1 LKSLPNNI
9 MSGNESSPLFW
20 RQSASILYGNTHY
33 SEARINRLVG
43 TGIISEWV
51 MQYFQRAKEQNKTK
65 EEVRADLN
73 GRLKK
78 LRKLQSEEIL
88 KNDFE
93 KKLVRNEIHQIQNL
107 LT

>member
-1 LKSLPNNI
+1 
-9 MSGNESSPLFW
+9 
-20 RQSASILYGNTHY
+20 
-33 SEARINRLVG
+33 
-43 TGIISEWV
+43 

-107 LT
+107 LTWMQIYPPQMTEMTKSPLSGVGGRSLKN

>member
-1 LKSLPNNI
+1 
-9 MSGNESSPLFW
+9 
-20 RQSASILYGNTHY
+20 
-33 SEARINRLVG
+33 
-43 TGIISEWV
+43 

>member
-1 LKSLPNNI
+1 
-9 MSGNESSPLFW
+9 
-20 RQSASILYGNTHY
+20 
-33 SEARINRLVG
+33 
-43 TGIISEWV
+43 

-107 LT
+107 LTWMQIYPSLFFFKRQFLQAAKNLLADIS

>member
-1 LKSLPNNI
+1 
-9 MSGNESSPLFW
+9 
-20 RQSASILYGNTHY
+20 
-33 SEARINRLVG
+33 
-43 TGIISEWV
+43 

-93 KKLVRNEIHQIQNL
+93 KKLVRNEIHQIQNW
-107 LT
+107 LTWMQIYPPPNNKDDKAPFIRRRGEVAHISIDYVAI

>member
-1 LKSLPNNI
+1 

-20 RQSASILYGNTHY
+20 RQSSSILYENTHY
-33 SEARINRLVG
+33 SEARIKRLVD
-43 TGIISEWV
+43 TSIISEWV

>member
-1 LKSLPNNI
+1 

-33 SEARINRLVG
+33 SEGQINRLVG

-65 EEVRADLN
+65 EEEVRADLN

-78 LRKLQSEEIL
+78 LRKLQSEKIL
-88 KNDFE
+88 NNDFE
-93 KKLVRNEIHQIQNL
+93 KKLVRNEFHQIQNL